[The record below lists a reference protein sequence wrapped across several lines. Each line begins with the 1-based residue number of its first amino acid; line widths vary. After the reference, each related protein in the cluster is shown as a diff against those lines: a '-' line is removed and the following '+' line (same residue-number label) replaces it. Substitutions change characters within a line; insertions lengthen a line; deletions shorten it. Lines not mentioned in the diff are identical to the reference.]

1 MQAIVVPVFTF
12 EIVVVVGLVNLIDA
26 LRGLLDEP
34 QPAKKPTAATN
45 PDARTTFTLGN
56 HRRFVVSHE
65 KNRHSPGP
73 VFRNGPLMALL
84 DFGRGV

>member
-34 QPAKKPTAATN
+34 QPATKPTAATN

-56 HRRFVVSHE
+56 HRRFVPSH
-65 KNRHSPGP
+65 
-73 VFRNGPLMALL
+73 
-84 DFGRGV
+84 GRVAARLGQCSGTTPDGRCCS